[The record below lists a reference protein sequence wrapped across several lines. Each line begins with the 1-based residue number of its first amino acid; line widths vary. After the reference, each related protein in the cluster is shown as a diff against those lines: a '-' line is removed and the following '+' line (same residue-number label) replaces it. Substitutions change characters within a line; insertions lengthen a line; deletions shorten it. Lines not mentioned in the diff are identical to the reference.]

1 MDQTVDGHLTNL
13 RAISNQSIP
22 VSHSDQFH
30 RYFWLPDNQ
39 IPPGLLSTE
48 KIPGTLRSNY
58 QMGCREA
65 LRYWLNRRKEEPLT
79 SCSPVSIISGSTVPL
94 ILSDE
99 KVLGMWKSFSKRDNV
114 SKILLDPQMSTATP
128 PSLYG
133 ESFAPEYAR
142 RDPVARIDRSHHI
155 KSNPI
160 SKFGEALFM
169 QRCTIRK

>member
-1 MDQTVDGHLTNL
+1 MDQTVDGHLTHL
-13 RAISNQSIP
+13 RSISNESLP
-22 VSHSDQFH
+22 VCHSDQFD

-58 QMGCREA
+58 QMGCRDA
-65 LRYWLNRRKEEPLT
+65 LRYWLKTRKEDPLS
-79 SCSPVSIISGSTVPL
+79 SCSAVSINSGSTVPR

-133 ESFAPEYAR
+133 ESFALVDAKC
-142 RDPVARIDRSHHI
+142 DLVARIDRSHHI